1 MLSSSSSWILLLDQS
16 DYWCCHSFNF
26 AYCMFQLRDFQFG
39 FLIASIISLHFLC
52 LWALVMV
59 NSHTIPTL
67 LPKAAERQWRGNEDN
82 IPPAEVVKWL
92 ILSWKKVSR
101 SSIVELFAALGL
113 TSVGSGLPS
122 MSVAW
127 TFHSPK
133 GKNLSQHCLVLQRG
147 YLDSSFLPDF
157 SSVPFTFTIENQ
169 SPYKFSW
176 DLVKDIFVLGERKLL
191 KDRSY

>member
-16 DYWCCHSFNF
+16 DYRCCHSFNF

-52 LWALVMV
+52 LWALVRV
-59 NSHTIPTL
+59 NSHSLPIL
-67 LPKAAERQWRGNEDN
+67 LSKTAEWQWRGNKDS

-92 ILSWKKVSR
+92 ILGWKKVSR
-101 SSIVELFAALGL
+101 SCTVEHFAALSL
-113 TSVGSGLPS
+113 TYVGSGLPS

-133 GKNLSQHCLVLQRG
+133 GKNLSQHCLVLERG
-147 YLDSSFLPDF
+147 DLGSSFLPDF
-157 SSVPFTFTIENQ
+157 SSGPFTFTIGNQ
-169 SPYKFSW
+169 NPYKFLRSW
-176 DLVKDIFVLGERKLL
+176 KDIFVPQERKVL
-191 KDRSY
+191 KDESY